1 MLCKNVLTCDNFGSA
16 RIFFCV
22 KQKGQ
27 KMGFLSVIIAAVAA
41 FAFGAVYYMLLSR
54 QWMAAAGIDAGP
66 DGKPV
71 NSGNA
76 TPYIVSF
83 VCIILVAGMM
93 RHSFALSGVATF
105 GKGLLSGLGIGLFFI
120 SPWIFIN
127 TGYSNRPWKLAVID
141 AGYATAAAAIM
152 GAVLTLF

>member
-1 MLCKNVLTCDNFGSA
+1 
-16 RIFFCV
+16 
-22 KQKGQ
+22 
-27 KMGFLSVIIAAVAA
+27 MGFFSVIIAAVAA
-41 FAFGAVYYMLLSR
+41 FAFGAVYYMVLAK
-54 QWMAAAGIDAGP
+54 QWMAVSGVDVGS
-66 DGKPV
+66 DGKPA
-71 NSGNA
+71 NSGNP

-93 RHSFALSGVATF
+93 RHSFALSGVETF

-141 AGYATAAAAIM
+141 SGYAATAAAII
-152 GAVLTLF
+152 GGVLTLF

>member
-1 MLCKNVLTCDNFGSA
+1 
-16 RIFFCV
+16 
-22 KQKGQ
+22 
-27 KMGFLSVIIAAVAA
+27 MGIVSVVVAAIAA
-41 FAFGAVYYMLLSR
+41 FAFGAAYYMALAKP
-54 QWMAAAGIDAGP
+54 WMKAAAIEVGP

-71 NSGNA
+71 NESP

-93 RHSFALSGVATF
+93 RHTFALSGIDTF
-105 GKGLLSGLGIGLFFI
+105 SKGLQSGFGIGLFFI
-120 SPWIFIN
+120 TPWIFIN

-141 AGYATAAAAIM
+141 GGYATAAATII